1 MAENL
6 NIVALNQTMTCRHH
20 VGCMLCSFFALWDVL
35 PRCLIAFLIWTGLAL
50 PQPEGRIGRRG
61 VERRETV
68 NPTPLSG
75 ERKSDYIVR
84 SIVGRSRYSGGL
96 DDERCGRYGYSR
108 GRVPLYR
115 LPSENLTAH
124 SITYLHVT

>member
-20 VGCMLCSFFALWDVL
+20 AGCMLCSFFALWDVL
-35 PRCLIAFLIWTGLAL
+35 PRCLIAFLIWTDLAL

-68 NPTPLSG
+68 KPTPLSG
-75 ERKSDYIVR
+75 ERKPDYIVP
-84 SIVGRSRYSGGL
+84 S
-96 DDERCGRYGYSR
+96 
-108 GRVPLYR
+108 VP
-115 LPSENLTAH
+115 
-124 SITYLHVT
+124 